1 MGCCQMA
8 IISTEELTAGHHG
21 KDSSDKFGFVP
32 HSEFLPVK
40 NIVVASNFNDFS
52 NLAESGLNVLEKQ
65 TTQNL
70 ALIKDN
76 LEVEKMSQFVDQN
89 IKDPVLLLEGQME
102 SYVREGIQAT
112 LDAIQDLRLKQRVS
126 DIIYPIFRKFF
137 VHSCQGRLE
146 DTYDVQEIIGQGS
159 VSTVRR
165 AIHFESS
172 IERAVKI
179 ITKNSLTET
188 QTLLVSSETEVL
200 KTLDHP
206 NIVKIIEVVEDTTK
220 MNIVTELC
228 RGGELFDRI
237 VKSKTFSENLAAK
250 YMSQIFSALIHIHE
264 QRIVHRDLKPENIVF
279 ESEDD
284 DVLKIIDFGIA
295 QKEQENKSSR
305 RFNGT
310 VRTK

>member
-206 NIVKIIEVVEDTTK
+206 NIVKIILV
-220 MNIVTELC
+220 I
-228 RGGELFDRI
+228 
-237 VKSKTFSENLAAK
+237 S
-250 YMSQIFSALIHIHE
+250 
-264 QRIVHRDLKPENIVF
+264 
-279 ESEDD
+279 
-284 DVLKIIDFGIA
+284 
-295 QKEQENKSSR
+295 
-305 RFNGT
+305 
-310 VRTK
+310 